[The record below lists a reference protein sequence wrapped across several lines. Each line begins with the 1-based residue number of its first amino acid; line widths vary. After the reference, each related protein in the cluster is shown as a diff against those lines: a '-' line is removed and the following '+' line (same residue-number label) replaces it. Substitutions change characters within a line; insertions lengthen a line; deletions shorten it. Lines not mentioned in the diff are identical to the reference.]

1 MIDIFSVKKREFS
14 EKEKEARAKWEF
26 SQKEKEA
33 RAKTV
38 IPETEAVRPEAV
50 EAVEPARPNSTRAR
64 NSEVDEMEA
73 VEAVIPLDLM
83 ANQADQADQ
92 ADQAEKRNNTRERE
106 AMEAVIPDK
115 ISTPIKNVL
124 DFFDKEKMYTK
135 DQALRLI
142 GLVSNYST
150 RQVFDVYERMV
161 FESAINI
168 QKENSTPF

>member
-33 RAKTV
+33 RVKTV

-64 NSEVDEMEA
+64 NSEADEMEA

-83 ANQADQADQ
+83 ADQADQ
-92 ADQAEKRNNTRERE
+92 ADQAGKRNNTRERE

-150 RQVFDVYERMV
+150 RQVYDVYERLIS
-161 FESAINI
+161 EGAINI